1 MQTEEQASRHTM
13 MAVLVANMQ
22 LDIIEASEIVAELE
36 EAKLIQVYENGDVA
50 MKELEG
56 DV

>member
-1 MQTEEQASRHTM
+1 MQTEEQASRHMM
-13 MAVLVANMQ
+13 MAFLVANMQ

-36 EAKLIQVYENGDVA
+36 EAKLIQIYPNGDIA

-56 DV
+56 NS

>member
-13 MAVLVANMQ
+13 MAFLVANMQ

>member
-13 MAVLVANMQ
+13 MAFLVANMQ

-36 EAKLIQVYENGDVA
+36 EAKLIQIYENGDVA